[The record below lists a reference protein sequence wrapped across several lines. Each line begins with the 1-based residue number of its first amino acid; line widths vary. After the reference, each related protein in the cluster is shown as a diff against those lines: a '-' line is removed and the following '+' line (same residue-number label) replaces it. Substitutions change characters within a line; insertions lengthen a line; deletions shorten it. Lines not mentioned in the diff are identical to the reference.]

1 MINLIE
7 KYEYKSIERKDLS
20 DIGRVYVVNN
30 TGLPSVTTILSKTK
44 PLEEKKKLQEWKDR
58 VGHNEAKKISK
69 EASDVGTIMHN
80 ILENW
85 ILNNEYDPGNN
96 LIHRQAKSMAETIKE
111 NISPNI
117 SEVWGSEVSL
127 YYPDLYA
134 GTADVIGIWKGKPAI
149 MDFKQAN
156 RPKKKEWISDY
167 FLQGAAYSLCHNEL
181 YGTNINQCSIFM
193 CSRNFEF
200 QLFESSGSEF
210 QYWKDEWARRVDK
223 YYKNYYKG

>member
-1 MINLIE
+1 MTVNLIE
-7 KYEYKSIERKDLS
+7 KYDYKAIERKDL
-20 DIGRVYVVNN
+20 DTGRVYVVDG

-58 VGHNEAKKISK
+58 VGIEEAEKISK
-69 EASDVGTIMHN
+69 EASNVGTIMHN

-85 ILNNEYDPGNN
+85 ILNRDYNPGNN
-96 LIHRQAKSMAETIKE
+96 LIHQQAKSMAEKIKE
-111 NISPNI
+111 NIASDM
-117 SEVWGSEVSL
+117 SEVWGSEVPL

-134 GTADVIGIWKGKPAI
+134 GTADVIGVWKDSPAI

-156 RPKKKEWISDY
+156 KPKKKEWISDY
-167 FLQGAAYSLCHNEL
+167 FLQGAAYSLSHNEL
-181 YGTNINQCSIFM
+181 YGTDINQCCIFM

-200 QLFESSGSEF
+200 QLFEVNGSEF

-223 YYKNYYKG
+223 YYKIHNKG